1 MLQPKKTKFRRVHRG
16 RIRGRA
22 CRGTRL
28 AFGQDGLRCVRKG
41 GWIKA
46 RQLESGRRVLT
57 RYVRRHG
64 KLWIRIF
71 PDKPVTLRVAE
82 SRMGAGKGNPE
93 FWVSVVRPGAVIYEI
108 RGVQQ
113 SVAKRALTIAGHVR
127 RFAYQGK
134 FIFSK

>member
-22 CRGTRL
+22 CRGTNL
-28 AFGQDGLRCVRKG
+28 AFGQDGLRCHHKG

-57 RYVRRHG
+57 RYVRRQG
-64 KLWIRIF
+64 KLWIRVF

-108 RGVQQ
+108 RGVNQ
-113 SVAKRALTIAGHVR
+113 SVAKRALTIAGHV
-127 RFAYQGK
+127 
-134 FIFSK
+134 